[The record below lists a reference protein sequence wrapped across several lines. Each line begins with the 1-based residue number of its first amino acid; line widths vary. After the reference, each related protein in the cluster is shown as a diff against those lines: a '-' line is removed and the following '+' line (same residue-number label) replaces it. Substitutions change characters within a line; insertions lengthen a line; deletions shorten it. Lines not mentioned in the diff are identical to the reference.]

1 MKVLDLFSGIGG
13 FSLGLERAGMETV
26 AFCEVDKHAQKVLKN
41 HWPKVPI
48 FEDVRDLSFLDF
60 EEGEIDLICGGFPC
74 QDISVAGPKKGLA
87 GKRSGLWFEYWRLI
101 NEIRPKYVII
111 ENVANL
117 RNLGLARVLKDLR
130 AIGYNAEWHIISAC
144 SIGAPHRR
152 ERIWIIAY
160 SMFSGL
166 QGHGGHGGPGEARK
180 TRMEGEAR
188 SGAMRPLKKGFV
200 TYPDDIRLG
209 PASSPAQEKQEWRS
223 KTAARFRP
231 LFRQIFSVEPAICRG
246 NDGFPRGVDG
256 PRKQQIKQLGNA
268 VVPQI
273 PQTIGEAILEY
284 EKKNTSRH

>member
-1 MKVLDLFSGIGG
+1 VKVLDLFSGIGG

-160 SMFSGL
+160 PDGESERRLSVGAALEYSG
-166 QGHGGHGGPGEARK
+166 PRK
-180 TRMEGEAR
+180 RGLDETR
-188 SGAMRPLKKGFV
+188 KGFV